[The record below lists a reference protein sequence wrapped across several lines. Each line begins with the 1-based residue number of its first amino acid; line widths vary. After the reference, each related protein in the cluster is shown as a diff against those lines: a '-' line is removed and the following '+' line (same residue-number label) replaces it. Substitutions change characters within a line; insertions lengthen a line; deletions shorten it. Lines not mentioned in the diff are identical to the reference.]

1 MIGRVCDFRLSA
13 SEVAFLSFLEQLKSN
28 KMWNLKGQT
37 AVITG
42 GTKGI
47 GKASVLEFLE
57 LGAEVLFTART
68 GEDIIKLEDE
78 LLAKGYKVKGMVAD
92 VTLAE
97 DRQKILAW
105 IEDHWKALTILVN
118 NAGTNIRK
126 KALDYSEE
134 EYRKILEINMFAPFN
149 LSRHLYPQLKKAH
162 RAKVINIASS
172 AASQD
177 VSSGTPYAMSKAA
190 LLQQTRSL
198 AVEWATDNIRVNA
211 VSPWYTHTPLTDS
224 VLSQDKRM
232 KTILNRTPLK
242 RVAQAEEMAAV
253 IAFLAMDK
261 SSYITGQN
269 VVVDG
274 GMSVKAL

>member
-1 MIGRVCDFRLSA
+1 
-13 SEVAFLSFLEQLKSN
+13 
-28 KMWNLKGQT
+28 MWNLKGQT

-47 GKASVLEFLE
+47 GKATVLEFLE
-57 LGAEVLFTART
+57 LGAEVLFTARS

-92 VTLAE
+92 VTIPE
-97 DRQKILAW
+97 DRQKILSYV
-105 IEDHWKALTILVN
+105 ENNWKALTILVN

-126 KALDYSEE
+126 KAVEYSEE
-134 EYRKILEINMFAPFN
+134 EYRKVLEINMFSPFA

-172 AASQD
+172 AATQD

-198 AVEWATDNIRVNA
+198 AVEWAEENIRVNA

-224 VLSQDKRM
+224 VLSQKDRM
-232 KTILNRTPLK
+232 RNILDRTPLN
-242 RVAQAEEMAAV
+242 RVAQPEEMAAV

-269 VVVDG
+269 IVVDG